1 MLKRPDSIQTGKVTQ
16 WLEPMILE
24 GFSLSFFFFLLFLK
38 ILLIYIYIQFAILT
52 I

>member
-1 MLKRPDSIQTGKVTQ
+1 MPKRPDSIQTDKVTQ

-24 GFSLSFFFFLLFLK
+24 FSLSLFLTILK
-38 ILLIYIYIQFAILT
+38 IASEIYIQFATLT